1 MAYFPIEKIYT
12 SGLDISR
19 VSEVIMANVES
30 QAANSVA
37 NKIISNVGQVIV
49 GKDKQI
55 NLLMVAL
62 LVGGHVLLEDVP
74 GTGKTKTARALAQS
88 LKLDF
93 KRVQFTIDLL
103 PSDLTGIHYFDRSS
117 DQFIFRQGPIFTNI
131 LLADEINRAT
141 ARTQSSLLECME
153 EKQVTVDGETRPLP
167 PPFLVIAT
175 QNPIESQGT
184 FPLPEAQL
192 DRFLLML
199 SMDYPT
205 HDESISILKRFAT
218 SDPLTDLQSVATPE
232 ELLDMQKK
240 ATEVYVAD
248 CIYDYATNIVE
259 ATRVSA
265 EIRVGASPRALL
277 ALVSAAKALALLSG
291 RDFVTPDD
299 IKELTVPVLAHR
311 LSMHASGAI
320 SKDGSM
326 LTQHDHAASILNSIL
341 GMVSCPT
348 ENFTKK

>member
-1 MAYFPIEKIYT
+1 MAVNEQT
-12 SGLDISR
+12 
-19 VSEVIMANVES
+19 
-30 QAANSVA
+30 AANAVA
-37 NKIISNVGQVIV
+37 SKIIRNVNRVIV

-55 NLLMVAL
+55 KLLMVAL

-103 PSDLTGIHYFDRSS
+103 PSDLTGIHYFDRSA
-117 DQFIFRQGPIFTNI
+117 DQFVFRPGPIFTNI

-153 EKQVTVDGETRPLP
+153 EKQVTVDGDTRALP

-184 FPLPEAQL
+184 FSLPEAQL

-205 HDESISILKRFAT
+205 HDESIEILKRFAT
-218 SDPLTDLQSVATPE
+218 SDPLTTLESVATPE
-232 ELLDMQKK
+232 ELLAMQKESS
-240 ATEVYVAD
+240 EVFVAD
-248 CIYDYATNIVE
+248 CVYDYATSVVE
-259 ATRVSA
+259 ATRTSP
-265 EIRVGASPRALL
+265 EIRIGASPRALL
-277 ALVSAAKALALLSG
+277 ALVAAAKALALLSG
-291 RDFVTPDD
+291 RSFVTPDD
-299 IKELTVPVLAHR
+299 IKELAVPVLAHR
-311 LSMHASGAI
+311 LSMHAAGAV
-320 SKDGSM
+320 SKDGSFQ
-326 LTQHDHAASILNSIL
+326 TQHDHAASVITSILNT
-341 GMVSCPT
+341 VACPT
-348 ENFTKK
+348 EDFTNK